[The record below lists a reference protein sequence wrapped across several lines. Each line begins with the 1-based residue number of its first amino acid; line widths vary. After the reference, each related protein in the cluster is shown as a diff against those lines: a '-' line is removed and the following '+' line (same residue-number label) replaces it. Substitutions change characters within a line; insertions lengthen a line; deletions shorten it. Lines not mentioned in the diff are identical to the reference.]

1 MCRRWYIHNLA
12 KQISQEG
19 RFGSDSWV
27 GFVTWKLLS
36 SITLPS
42 GHYDLALTYTKV
54 TILWSHFFLLISM
67 LLLLGS
73 DRRVRLALR

>member
-1 MCRRWYIHNLA
+1 MRKEIDDLIEGVLA
-12 KQISQEG
+12 LFHYDAIGIALHLIRCMFS
-19 RFGSDSWV
+19 SDSWV

-54 TILWSHFFLLISM
+54 TILWSHFFIFFYFFF
-67 LLLLGS
+67 
-73 DRRVRLALR
+73 